1 MTGSGRGQ
9 PTSTKD
15 GRLVGK
21 VALITG
27 GSKGIGEAAVR
38 LFAAEGARVV
48 FCGRNAANGS
58 ALERELQ
65 EGGADVVFVA
75 GDITE
80 EETVKALVDGVIR
93 RFGRLDILMNN
104 AGITATGTIEAT
116 DADTWRRL
124 LEGNVTSM
132 FLVCKHAIPALRAA
146 GGGSIINLGSTY
158 GVVGVPGSGAYAV
171 TKAAAIS
178 LTRTLA
184 LELARDNIR
193 VNALCPGATAT
204 PMNIEWAESTGDPEA
219 ALGSLI
225 ARHPIGRLSSPE
237 EQAMAALFLAS
248 DESSYMT
255 GHAMLVDGGFTASSL
270 RLP

>member
-1 MTGSGRGQ
+1 MEKPDHAARSQ
-9 PTSTKD
+9 M
-15 GRLVGK
+15 GRLAGK
-21 VALITG
+21 VALVTG

-48 FCGRNAANGS
+48 FCGRDAGPGS
-58 ALERELQ
+58 TLERELLDAGAGVLFQ
-65 EGGADVVFVA
+65 CADVTDENA
-75 GDITE
+75 
-80 EETVKALVDGVIR
+80 VKALIKASLD
-93 RFGRLDILMNN
+93 RFGRLDVVMNN
-104 AGITATGTIEAT
+104 AGITATGTIETT
-116 DADTWRRL
+116 DAGTWRRL

-132 FLVCKHAIPALRAA
+132 FLVCKHAIPALRAS

-184 LELARDNIR
+184 LELAKENIR

-204 PMNIEWAESTGDPEA
+204 PMNIEWAESTGDPDG

-225 ARHPIGRLSSPE
+225 ARHPIGRLASPE
-237 EQAMAALFLAS
+237 EQARAALFLAS
-248 DESSYMT
+248 DDSSYMT
-255 GHAMLVDGGFTASSL
+255 GHAMLVDGGFTAA
-270 RLP
+270 